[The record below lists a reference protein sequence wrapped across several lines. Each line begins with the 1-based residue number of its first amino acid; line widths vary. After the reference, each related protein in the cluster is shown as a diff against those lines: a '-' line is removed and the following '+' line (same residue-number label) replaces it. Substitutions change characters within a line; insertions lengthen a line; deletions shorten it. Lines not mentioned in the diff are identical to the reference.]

1 MFAVRQAAAGFSCP
15 LIKSIMTQG
24 FVLAPSTFIVALF
37 FFKLLNQIR
46 FECCQRTNSE
56 LLTTDPHF
64 MTFPSDTHTH
74 TQQSCEEKV
83 LKGLE
88 LGIS

>member
-15 LIKSIMTQG
+15 FVKRIMTQG

-37 FFKLLNQIR
+37 LFLLLNQIQ

-56 LLTTDPHF
+56 LLTDPHF
-64 MTFPSDTHTH
+64 KTFPSDTHTH
-74 TQQSCEEKV
+74 NRAVK
-83 LKGLE
+83 KRY
-88 LGIS
+88 